1 MCVQTQKSFLPIQ
14 HFHSAIHN
22 QYHPLPCSS
31 SIWEPSYPLLK
42 LFFISFFFFCFFF
55 FLFYFFILVKWNQKS
70 SKQSIKYKNHSH
82 LISCFNHFFFLFT
95 ILFSL
100 FFKSVIKLTITNQ
113 MFQNQ
118 SSINSFFLHFDSC
131 SISKHVCYCT
141 PSTITL

>member
-1 MCVQTQKSFLPIQ
+1 MRSNSKIVLAKSTFSFCNSQSI
-14 HFHSAIHN
+14 
-22 QYHPLPCSS
+22 SS
-31 SIWEPSYPLLK
+31 
-42 LFFISFFFFCFFF
+42 FAMFFFDMRTKLSIIKTLFFFF
-55 FLFYFFILVKWNQKS
+55 FLFLFLFSVLFFILVKWNQKS

-95 ILFSL
+95 ILFS

-118 SSINSFFLHFDSC
+118 SSINSFFHFDSC